1 MGKEYPLYPN
11 LSEQGAIEANET
23 IQAFKARIS
32 DVIKELLGELYV
44 DIIPHISSDSWSNYR
59 NELMDGFKDYNNRL
73 VQGEYDFKQIRE
85 KIYKDYREEII
96 KDLNQ
101 DMIKEIENLKA
112 HIKRQDGILRSRM
125 MG

>member
-1 MGKEYPLYPN
+1 
-11 LSEQGAIEANET
+11 
-23 IQAFKARIS
+23 
-32 DVIKELLGELYV
+32 
-44 DIIPHISSDSWSNYR
+44 
-59 NELMDGFKDYNNRL
+59 MDGFKDYNNRL